1 MNKSNNVPQIRF
13 KGFSEPWENYVL
25 SDLGK
30 IETGNTPST
39 LIKDYYSEEGMLW
52 VTPTDITS
60 NILTDTE
67 KKLSEKGVEV
77 ARVVSENSILC
88 TCIASIGK
96 NIFTQV
102 KCAFNQQ
109 INALT
114 PFNNHNPYFLF
125 TNSYHWSKEMK
136 RQAAGLTFQ
145 IINKTEFSHITTS
158 VPSKKEQEKIGS
170 LFERLDNMIN
180 LQKEKHKQL
189 KNIKKS
195 LLENMFPSEGE
206 DVLKI
211 RFKGFNEPWTIQDL
225 GKNGEFK
232 SNGVDKLIKPNEM
245 PVNLLNYMDVYNR
258 RKITNNNANELMQ
271 VTAKLSQIRENNVL
285 KGDVFFTPTSE
296 TADDIGNV
304 MVIEENLDNT
314 VYSYHL
320 MRYRPY
326 KNVFYLTFPN
336 YAFATPYVRKQMELS
351 AQGVQRFVISKKGFE
366 EIKVAYPSIKEQ
378 KKIANLLT
386 NLDNKINHT
395 EELIDKLEEIKKSLL
410 DKMFV

>member
-1 MNKSNNVPQIRF
+1 
-13 KGFSEPWENYVL
+13 
-25 SDLGK
+25 
-30 IETGNTPST
+30 
-39 LIKDYYSEEGMLW
+39 
-52 VTPTDITS
+52 
-60 NILTDTE
+60 
-67 KKLSEKGVEV
+67 
-77 ARVVSENSILC
+77 
-88 TCIASIGK
+88 
-96 NIFTQV
+96 
-102 KCAFNQQ
+102 
-109 INALT
+109 
-114 PFNNHNPYFLF
+114 
-125 TNSYHWSKEMK
+125 
-136 RQAAGLTFQ
+136 
-145 IINKTEFSHITTS
+145 
-158 VPSKKEQEKIGS
+158 
-170 LFERLDNMIN
+170 MIN

-336 YAFATPYVRKQMELS
+336 YAFAHHMLENKWNYQLKSTKICNKQER
-351 AQGVQRFVISKKGFE
+351 V
-366 EIKVAYPSIKEQ
+366 
-378 KKIANLLT
+378 
-386 NLDNKINHT
+386 
-395 EELIDKLEEIKKSLL
+395 
-410 DKMFV
+410 